1 MVECGFGEAVVK
13 RSQTRDEGPQML
25 DARRVAM
32 YNRAHMNGR
41 LVRKLFFAAG
51 IVVFLTGVLIAILM
65 PNDFACGPE
74 QAGSCDA
81 TLPVRIGFA
90 GAGVAGG
97 IVLAAVGIWLE
108 RYRR

>member
-1 MVECGFGEAVVK
+1 MAKLSRTRGEPHWV
-13 RSQTRDEGPQML
+13 L
-25 DARRVAM
+25 DARSFLR
-32 YNRAHMNGR
+32 YNRDVNGDMI
-41 LVRKLFFAAG
+41 RKLFFAAG
-51 IVVFLTGVLIAILM
+51 IVVFLTGVLIAVVM
-65 PNDFACGPE
+65 PSDFACGPE

-97 IVLAAVGIWLE
+97 LVLSAVGIWLQ